1 MEARCFYFTVHS
13 ASDLQDVREF
23 GRMKVYAKVSMA
35 GKTKCTEVDLVN
47 ETNPEW
53 NTTLCFVIPEKDIIQ
68 GSISAKIELFCKR
81 TLSHDKYVGE
91 LLLSLAPRYKGECT
105 FPVRRNDNSNK
116 SKSFGTLTFSHVLG
130 DKLIVADSSSSTKD
144 NKHTIEIIQIGVG
157 IMNAVA
163 TAFT

>member
-1 MEARCFYFTVHS
+1 MLARCFYFTVHS
-13 ASDLQDVREF
+13 ASDIRDVREF

-35 GKTKCTEVDLVN
+35 GTTKCTEVDVVN

-53 NTTLCFVIPEKDIIQ
+53 NTTFCFVIPEKDIIQ

-105 FPVRRNDNSNK
+105 FPVSRNDSDK
-116 SKSFGTLTFSHVLG
+116 SKNFGTLTFSHVLG
-130 DKLIVADSSSSTKD
+130 DKLIVANSSSSTKD
-144 NKHTIEIIQIGVG
+144 YNQTIAIIQIGVG
-157 IMNAVA
+157 ILNAVA
-163 TAFT
+163 TAFS